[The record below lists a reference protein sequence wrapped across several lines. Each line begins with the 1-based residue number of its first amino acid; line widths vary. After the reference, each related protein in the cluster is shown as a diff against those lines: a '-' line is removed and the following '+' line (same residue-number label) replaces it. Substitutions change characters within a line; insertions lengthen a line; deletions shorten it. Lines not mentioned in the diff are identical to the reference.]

1 MKKLNFLR
9 AVLVMILLTVIY
21 VAIFIMPEIA
31 EGLALKYR
39 DFSSYKNFFL
49 IIVYI
54 SLVPVGLIIYST
66 FKLLNIIEKER
77 KFDRKAIREFDII
90 KYSSAIGAFLYLVTL
105 LLVIIKRVPISAAMI
120 SLLIAELGFLAL
132 AMISSIIKKLYT
144 LAVELK
150 EESDFII

>member
-1 MKKLNFLR
+1 MISFKKDLDMKKLNFLR

-90 KYSSAIGAFLYLVTL
+90 KYSSAIGAF
-105 LLVIIKRVPISAAMI
+105 
-120 SLLIAELGFLAL
+120 
-132 AMISSIIKKLYT
+132 ISSNPLISNYKKSTYI
-144 LAVELK
+144 
-150 EESDFII
+150 SCNDFTINRRTWIFSTCYDILNY